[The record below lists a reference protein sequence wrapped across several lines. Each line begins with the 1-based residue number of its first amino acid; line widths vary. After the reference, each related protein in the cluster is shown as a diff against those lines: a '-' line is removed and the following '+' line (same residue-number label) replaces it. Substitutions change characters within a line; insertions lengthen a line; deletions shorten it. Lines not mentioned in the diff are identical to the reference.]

1 MKYICA
7 QPAVKYFAWQIE
19 VLIYS
24 LTNNGVDQKDIH
36 IVNGMKD
43 LQIDSYFS
51 VVQQKYPNV
60 VFEFYKDDRDYWM
73 YQPSIKPHLMHKHYI
88 KYPELQNETIFFVD
102 SDIALT
108 KPIDFNP
115 MLNDDVW
122 YLSNTNSYLNYD
134 YIISKGRDVLNIM
147 LQTANISE
155 YVIKNNNNNSGG
167 AQYLLKNVDTMFW
180 KEVQNLSE
188 RLYINLNEY
197 YSTQPPAKNGDHHL
211 QVWTSEMWAMIWTA
225 WKKGKMTLL
234 HPNLDFCWA
243 TDNIE
248 EWDKKSIYHD
258 AGVTCGCQNLFKK
271 HTYSTK
277 IPDLNLNI
285 DNSKCSFNYYNIIK
299 KALTYK

>member
-24 LTNNGVDQKDIH
+24 LTSNGVNQKDIH

-102 SDIALT
+102 SDIALIR
-108 KPIDFNP
+108 PIDFNP

-122 YLSNTNSYLNYD
+122 YLKD
-134 YIISKGRDVLNIM
+134 
-147 LQTANISE
+147 
-155 YVIKNNNNNSGG
+155 
-167 AQYLLKNVDTMFW
+167 
-180 KEVQNLSE
+180 
-188 RLYINLNEY
+188 
-197 YSTQPPAKNGDHHL
+197 GDHHL

-234 HPNLDFCWA
+234 HPSLDFCWA

-285 DNSKCSFNYYNIIK
+285 DNSKCSFNYYNILK